1 MNEKKVVMGRGRQKG
16 QTKNI
21 TTIKDPLFG
30 PFEIQI
36 EESSY
41 NLLKRND
48 NNGNL
53 ECIGYFSTLSSAVY
67 KMVKSHIL
75 SKGGV
80 FTLKEYIEDYKKEV
94 EKITKVLGL

>member
-1 MNEKKVVMGRGRQKG
+1 MDEKKVVRGRGRQKG
-16 QTKNI
+16 YTKNI

-41 NLLKRND
+41 NLLKKNET
-48 NNGNL
+48 NGNV
-53 ECIGYFSTLSSAVY
+53 ECVGYFSTLSSAVY
-67 KMVKSHIL
+67 KIVKSNIL

-80 FTLKEYIEDYKKEV
+80 FTLKEYVEDYKKEV